1 MAFLEIKNLTKSF
14 GGKKVLAGINI
25 ALEEGATLC
34 LIGNSGSGKTTLLRI
49 LDFLEK
55 KDEGLITLDGRVL
68 SGNEK
73 LTGLEIAE
81 RRKNF
86 GLVFQSYNLFPLYT
100 VLENILLPLKIQLK
114 KEIKEHAKTR
124 PWRERRK
131 AFQKEYAVKL
141 REKEAEI
148 DGILSKMNL
157 LAKKGS
163 YPYSLSGG
171 EAQRTAIVRA
181 LALHP
186 KILCFD
192 EPTSAL
198 DPRLKNEIAETI
210 LALKKG
216 GTTMI
221 VVTHEMAFALKVAD
235 AVIYME
241 DGKAIESGDAS
252 ILLHPKTQELKDFL
266 SGEAE

>member
-1 MAFLEIKNLTKSF
+1 
-14 GGKKVLAGINI
+14 
-25 ALEEGATLC
+25 
-34 LIGNSGSGKTTLLRI
+34 
-49 LDFLEK
+49 
-55 KDEGLITLDGRVL
+55 
-68 SGNEK
+68 
-73 LTGLEIAE
+73 
-81 RRKNF
+81 
-86 GLVFQSYNLFPLYT
+86 
-100 VLENILLPLKIQLK
+100 LKR
-114 KEIKEHAKTR
+114 EIKEETR
-124 PWRERRK
+124 ILPWRERGQ
-131 AFQKEYAVKL
+131 AFQREYASKL
-141 REKEAEI
+141 REKEAVVE
-148 DGILSKMNL
+148 GILGKMNL

-181 LALHP
+181 LALQP

-198 DPRLKNEIAETI
+198 DPRLKSEIAETI

-241 DGKAIESGDAS
+241 DGKEIESGDAS